1 MERNGKA
8 NIRRLQENFKGMR
21 GFLGLVQKNTR
32 ENFFALLGLFLGW
45 KLILLIVLWLS
56 LIFLPLGS
64 GNNFLG
70 GGIERYSLDPAVFA
84 WANFDGEHYLSIAI
98 FGYKDLEQAFFPVYP
113 KLISLLSAP
122 FHTDLFL
129 AYFSATFVGLLISS
143 ITFMLALLLLWDL
156 ILIDYPKKI
165 AFWTVLLLLVFPT
178 SFFFSSLYNESLF
191 LLLVVT
197 SFYSARKGRWG
208 LAGGLGM
215 VASATRVFG
224 ILLLPALLV
233 EAYQQKIPLRK
244 FLWLAF
250 VPLGLLGYMV
260 YQWQTV
266 GDPLAFYNLQL
277 IVGEQH
283 QLGGVLLPQVFVR
296 YIKMLLTLDMSNIL
310 YQTVFLEFIS
320 GLVFLIL
327 PVIGLIKK
335 VRLSYLVFAFLGLF
349 LPATAGSFSSLP
361 RYILVLFPS
370 FIVGGII
377 VASLPKSVK
386 LITISALLIWLA
398 IEASLFFRG
407 YWVA

>member
-1 MERNGKA
+1 MK
-8 NIRRLQENFKGMR
+8 RLLF
-21 GFLGLVQKNTR
+21 FLQKNTG
-32 ENFFALLGLFLGW
+32 ESFFTILSLFLGW
-45 KLILLIVLWLS
+45 KFILLVILWLS
-56 LIFLPLGS
+56 LVFLPLGS

-70 GGIERYSLDPAVFA
+70 GGVERYSLDPAVFA

-113 KLISLLSAP
+113 KLISFLSSP
-122 FHTDLFL
+122 FRGDLFL
-129 AYFSATFVGLLISS
+129 AYFSATFIGLLIST
-143 ITFMLALLLLWDL
+143 ITFILALLLLWDL
-156 ILIDYPKKI
+156 ILIDYPKKV

-191 LLLVVT
+191 LLLVVA
-197 SFYSARKGRWG
+197 SFYSARKGKWG

-233 EAYQQKIPLRK
+233 EAYQQKIPLQK
-244 FLWLAF
+244 FLWLSL
-250 VPLGLLGYMV
+250 VPLGLFGYMV

-266 GDPLAFYNLQL
+266 GDPLAFYNLQS

-283 QLGGVLLPQVFVR
+283 QQGGVLLPQVFVR
-296 YIKMLLTLDMSNIL
+296 YIKMLLTVDMSNVL
-310 YQTVFLEFIS
+310 YQTIFLEFVS
-320 GLVFLIL
+320 GLVFFIL
-327 PVIGLIKK
+327 PVIGYFKK
-335 VRLSYLVFAFLGLF
+335 MRPSYLTFAFLGLL

-361 RYILVLFPS
+361 RYVLVLFPS

-377 VASLPKSVK
+377 IANLPKVVRLVFFSV
-386 LITISALLIWLA
+386 LFLWLA
-398 IEASLFFRG
+398 VEASLFFRG